1 MIIKLSE
8 VLSLIDSGK
17 TRKEISAHFDIS
29 DSDCKKLFQ
38 HPKLKGLRAK
48 KVFNRFEIEDDTEF
62 YSETETQELSYDQ
75 QRQMETEFQQR
86 QMEMEFLFPTEN
98 DIIND

>member
-48 KVFNRFEIEDDTEF
+48 KVFDKFEIEDDTEIPD
-62 YSETETQELSYDQ
+62 TETYSKDEIQELEYNQ
-75 QRQMETEFQQR
+75 QRQI
-86 QMEMEFLFPTEN
+86 EMEFLFPTEK
-98 DIIND
+98 DVIND